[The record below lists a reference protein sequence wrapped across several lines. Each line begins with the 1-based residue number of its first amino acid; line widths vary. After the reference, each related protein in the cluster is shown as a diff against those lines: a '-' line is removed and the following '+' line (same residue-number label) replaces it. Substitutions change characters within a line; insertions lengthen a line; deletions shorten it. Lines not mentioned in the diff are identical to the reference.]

1 MLSCVSC
8 SLLFYKIFM
17 FHMEVLHFYVD
28 RCIIFPSIVTFFFAF
43 MKRPILISLPRGI
56 ICTFQTAQILSV
68 QLGVL
73 HLGTYP
79 YRIFSSPRGSLGPLP
94 ISCSHLWPQEL
105 NYCSDFHH
113 HRCFNLF
120 WPSNNR
126 ITHYLF
132 FLCLPSF
139 SLRFS
144 HVRCIVVPFFIVFFY
159 RFRYMIMVQFIYQFS
174 YC

>member
-1 MLSCVSC
+1 MYHFPLHCYFFLCFYEKAYINFSSSRYNLYISNCPDLKCTAWCVALRNISLQNFFITQRLSWAPSH
-8 SLLFYKIFM
+8 FM
-17 FHMEVLHFYVD
+17 FTPLT
-28 RCIIFPSIVTFFFAF
+28 P
-43 MKRPILISLPRGI
+43 
-56 ICTFQTAQILSV
+56 
-68 QLGVL
+68 GV
-73 HLGTYP
+73 
-79 YRIFSSPRGSLGPLP
+79 
-94 ISCSHLWPQEL
+94 

-159 RFRYMIMVQFIYQFS
+159 RFHYMIMVQFIYQFS